1 MARQTVKLT
10 HTALVELG
18 PDRLASLLI
27 EHASADK
34 SLEKKLKLSLAANQ
48 GSDTLLSALAKRIQ
62 GVRQGSKFIEWNEAA
77 GFADELDQIRTS
89 IIDDLAPKALRSAA
103 DLLADFI
110 HASDRVY
117 GRADDSSG
125 SIGDMFHLA
134 VQDWGRVWSGVA
146 TAGRKLLPVSC
157 CTSSSITTTV

>member
-89 IIDDLAPKALRSAA
+89 IIDDLAPKAPRSAA

-117 GRADDSSG
+117 GRVDDSSG
-125 SIGDMFHLA
+125 SIGDVFHLA
-134 VQDWGRVWSGVA
+134 VQDWGRVWSSV
-146 TAGRKLLPVSC
+146 RDRRPEFLPVSC